1 MPRVPDTAAA
11 ALPGEEVVRRVAAAV
26 VAVELPDGSG
36 GGILLN
42 RSGVIATMQ
51 HVVEGWSNA
60 RIRWRDGRVSTAWVI
75 RSWREHDLAF
85 LLLEPDDAAA
95 AAERVPHPL
104 LEGEASGSRRARS
117 GETIYVIGHPLGLA
131 YSVTRGV
138 VSADERHIDG
148 GTYLQLDAPINPGNS
163 GGPVLD
169 ARGALLGIVASSRLE
184 AEGVNFAVPAWR
196 IRELLH
202 LALAERREGARRYCT
217 VCGAASR
224 DTTDCDH
231 CGALLA
237 LVDAVAELEAMEQR
251 QTAAAAVTA
260 AETGVASEAGEA
272 EPAATAGNVCPV
284 CGAGNAAAELYC
296 SRCGATL

>member
-1 MPRVPDTAAA
+1 
-11 ALPGEEVVRRVAAAV
+11 
-26 VAVELPDGSG
+26 
-36 GGILLN
+36 
-42 RSGVIATMQ
+42 
-51 HVVEGWSNA
+51 
-60 RIRWRDGRVSTAWVI
+60 
-75 RSWREHDLAF
+75 
-85 LLLEPDDAAA
+85 
-95 AAERVPHPL
+95 
-104 LEGEASGSRRARS
+104 
-117 GETIYVIGHPLGLA
+117 
-131 YSVTRGV
+131 
-138 VSADERHIDG
+138 
-148 GTYLQLDAPINPGNS
+148 
-163 GGPVLD
+163 
-169 ARGALLGIVASSRLE
+169 
-184 AEGVNFAVPAWR
+184 VNFAVPAWR

-202 LALAERREGARRYCT
+202 LALAEHREGARRYCT

-251 QTAAAAVTA
+251 QTAAEAVTA

>member
-1 MPRVPDTAAA
+1 
-11 ALPGEEVVRRVAAAV
+11 VVRRVAAAV

-60 RIRWRDGRVSTAWVI
+60 RIRWRDGRTSTAWVA
-75 RSWREHDLAF
+75 RSWRQHDLAF
-85 LLLEPDDAAA
+85 LLLEPGDAAA
-95 AAERVPHPL
+95 AAERVAHPL
-104 LEGEASGSRRARS
+104 MEGEAGGSRRARS

-138 VSADERHIDG
+138 VSAAERSIDG
-148 GTYLQLDAPINPGNS
+148 GTYLQIDAAINPGNS

-196 IRELLH
+196 IRELLD
-202 LALAERREGARRYCT
+202 LTLAERRQGARRYCT
-217 VCGAASR
+217 VCGASSH

-251 QTAAAAVTA
+251 QKAAEAGPAGESMTAGETASA
-260 AETGVASEAGEA
+260 AETVATGEAGPTDSESS
-272 EPAATAGNVCPV
+272 AGSVCPV
-284 CGAGNAAAELYC
+284 CGAANPSAEPYC

>member
-1 MPRVPDTAAA
+1 MPRLPDTAAA

-60 RIRWRDGRVSTAWVI
+60 RIRWRNGRVSTAWVA

-104 LEGEASGSRRARS
+104 MEGEASGCRRARS
-117 GETIYVIGHPLGLA
+117 GETVYVIGHPLGLA

-138 VSADERHIDG
+138 VSAAERHIDG
-148 GTYLQLDAPINPGNS
+148 GTYLQIDAPINPGNS

-169 ARGALLGIVASSRLE
+169 AHGVLLGIVASSRLE
-184 AEGVNFAVPAWR
+184 AEGLNFAVPAWR
-196 IRELLH
+196 IHELLQV
-202 LALAERREGARRYCT
+202 LREERRQGARRYCT

-251 QTAAAAVTA
+251 QTAAEAAA
-260 AETGVASEAGEA
+260 AGEPASAAEAGEA
-272 EPAATAGNVCPV
+272 EPPAAVVCPV
-284 CGAGNAAAELYC
+284 CGAQNAPGEPYC